1 MIAKS
6 DAGEACS
13 QIEDRRTEVD
23 EADVLVYAP
32 RFDGVMMKQE
42 RHTQQLIVEA
52 PCVIA
57 HPVLAEGLAMIRR
70 YDEQGSFG
78 EIVFLEKRDQPREL
92 HVDQGNFAQI
102 PFVRSAVFART
113 VVRRMWLE
121 DVRVEERRPVAHLS

>member
-1 MIAKS
+1 MPKGIRPALIAKS

-52 PCVIA
+52 PCVIT
-57 HPVLAEGLAMIRR
+57 HSVLAERL
-70 YDEQGSFG
+70 
-78 EIVFLEKRDQPREL
+78 P
-92 HVDQGNFAQI
+92 
-102 PFVRSAVFART
+102 
-113 VVRRMWLE
+113 VVGR
-121 DVRVEERRPVAHLS
+121 